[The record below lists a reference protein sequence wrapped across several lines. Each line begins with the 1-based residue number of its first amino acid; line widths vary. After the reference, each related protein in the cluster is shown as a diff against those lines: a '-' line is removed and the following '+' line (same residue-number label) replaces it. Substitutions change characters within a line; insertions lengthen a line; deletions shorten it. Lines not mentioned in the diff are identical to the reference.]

1 MKRQTY
7 NIGDHCQVKQ
17 YSEYLSGFCARIVE
31 EPSFVNEMECLC
43 GMEFTISSVEQT
55 FGFIYYHSV
64 EGIEYC
70 RDINDASAFWYIT
83 PCMLELIEPAEDAD
97 DELLSAIIGG

>member
-7 NIGDHCQVKQ
+7 NIGDHC
-17 YSEYLSGFCARIVE
+17 
-31 EPSFVNEMECLC
+31 
-43 GMEFTISSVEQT
+43 
-55 FGFIYYHSV
+55 
-64 EGIEYC
+64 
-70 RDINDASAFWYIT
+70 SAFWYIT